1 MKGINFHSLG
11 LQRFLCMKKL
21 WTGSSFLRPQAV
33 WYLFSRVGVQTEVCS
48 GGGAPEACAHPG
60 PWRVL
65 GCAPFMRAN
74 TSTTGRSR
82 THVNHLARTLSRQ
95 VGGNERSPWQPEQ
108 ERPPPASPEP
118 HQSQSSGLATRT
130 QRRLKD
136 GRPHS
141 YGQLSRHVW
150 GPGSRN
156 APAKSIITPSW
167 AGGWLRGFSLYLWS
181 PEIRTSCRKTNFC
194 LQGLQM
200 EKILE
205 DS

>member
-1 MKGINFHSLG
+1 MA
-11 LQRFLCMKKL
+11 
-21 WTGSSFLRPQAV
+21 TG
-33 WYLFSRVGVQTEVCS
+33 T
-48 GGGAPEACAHPG
+48 GAA
-60 PWRVL
+60 
-65 GCAPFMRAN
+65 
-74 TSTTGRSR
+74 
-82 THVNHLARTLSRQ
+82 
-95 VGGNERSPWQPEQ
+95 
-108 ERPPPASPEP
+108 PPASPKP
-118 HQSQSSGLATRT
+118 RQSQSSGLATRT

-167 AGGWLRGFSLYLWS
+167 AGDWLRGFSLYLWS

-205 DS
+205 DN